1 MTYFRQIYSD
11 LPATI
16 NTPLAMQ
23 HRRVEIII
31 LPLDDIA
38 ENGKAEAVDANGWP
52 IGFFEET
59 FGAIPELSER
69 VANVNEFNRVSG
81 LRVEN

>member
-1 MTYFRQIYSD
+1 MTYFRQVYND

-16 NTPLAMQ
+16 NVPLALQ

-38 ENGKAEAVDANGWP
+38 EKATDAQMDANGWP

-59 FGAIPELSER
+59 FGALPDLPEREPQGDYEIR
-69 VANVNEFNRVSG
+69 DEIT
-81 LRVEN
+81 E